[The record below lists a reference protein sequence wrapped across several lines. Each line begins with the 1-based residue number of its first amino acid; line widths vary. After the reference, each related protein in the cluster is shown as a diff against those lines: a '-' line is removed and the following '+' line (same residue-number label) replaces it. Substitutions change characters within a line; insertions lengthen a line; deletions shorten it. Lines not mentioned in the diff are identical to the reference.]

1 MLAVPSSSTWPM
13 PQTPV
18 SKGRPGS
25 ASVRTP
31 IAPPRADPPSPK
43 QGRADPP
50 RVDGRR
56 MRRRGCRSDPA
67 GTGRRHDPC
76 PRTTPAVRMALR
88 SAGACGDAVSLS
100 DGQDYRGRW
109 PCWGAHPASSA
120 RTSPGQ
126 PDRTQDRTQPVL
138 GNGSGPHPAGLDGY
152 RYPAV
157 FPCASDVSAHAAR
170 RRLAARLSFARRGFF
185 SPVRG

>member
-126 PDRTQDRTQPVL
+126 PDRTQDQTQPVL
-138 GNGSGPHPAGLDGY
+138 GNGSGSHPAVSKRY

-157 FPCASDVSAHAAR
+157 FSCASDVSAHAAR

-185 SPVRG
+185 SHVRG